1 MFGEGVGQ
9 QLPKT
14 SDKSDLNAIIEGNIR
29 ELNTRA
35 GTDKQENI
43 FDQIIESN
51 RATRQL
57 TSKKEDKNEINE

>member
-57 TSKKEDKNEINE
+57 TSKKEDNNEINE

>member
-43 FDQIIESN
+43 FD
-51 RATRQL
+51 
-57 TSKKEDKNEINE
+57 